1 MSVDKPDLV
10 AQCLRHPAVVE
21 EFSIS
26 QWELLIRQAVGA
38 DLIARLALKLLECRL
53 LSNVPAAPR
62 RHLEAAIT
70 FARSQH
76 EGVAREVGH
85 IALALAESGIRPI
98 LLKGAAYLTGG
109 LRASSGRMF
118 MDVDILVPRERLG
131 DTEAALMLHGWLT
144 SHHDAYDQHYYR
156 QWMHEIPPMQHIH
169 RGTVLDA
176 HHSILPLIGRMKFD
190 PHPFFESARSA
201 PADDRVQVLSPA
213 DMVLHSAT
221 HLFMNEEFSHG
232 LRDLSDLDL
241 LLREFGSEEVF
252 WTELIDRASQ
262 VRLGRPLFYALRY
275 TRMLLD
281 TQVPAAVVERSSAFA
296 PRRTTLALMD
306 RLWIRALRSPHP
318 STADLYSPMALF
330 ALYLRAHW
338 MRMPPARLVRH
349 LITKAWRRVF
359 EKGPAE

>member
-21 EFSIS
+21 QYSMF
-26 QWELLIRQAVGA
+26 QWELLLRQAVGA
-38 DLIARLALKLLECRL
+38 DLIARLALKLNECRL
-53 LSNVPAAPR
+53 LSNVPAEPR
-62 RHLEAAIT
+62 RHLDAAMT
-70 FARSQH
+70 FAQTQH
-76 EGVAREVGH
+76 EGVEREVRH
-85 IALALAESGIRPI
+85 IAQALAESGIRPI

-109 LRASSGRMF
+109 LRASLGRMF

-131 DTEAALMLHGWLT
+131 DTEAALMLHGWVT

-169 RGTVLDA
+169 RGTVVDA

-190 PHPFFESARSA
+190 PRPFFESARSA
-201 PADDRVQVLSPA
+201 PADDRIQVLSPA

-221 HLFMNEEFSHG
+221 HLFMNEEFTHG

-241 LLREFGSEEVF
+241 LLREFGSTEAF
-252 WTELIDRASQ
+252 WTGLTDRASQ
-262 VRLGRPLFYALRY
+262 VRLERPLFYALRY
-275 TRMLLD
+275 TQQLLG
-281 TQVPAAVVERSSAFA
+281 THVPANVAEQSSAFA
-296 PRRTTLALMD
+296 PSPMTLALMD
-306 RLWIRALRSPHP
+306 RLWLRALRSPHP
-318 STADLYSPMALF
+318 SAADSFSQMALF

-349 LITKAWRRVF
+349 LATKAWRRIF
-359 EKGPAE
+359 KKGPTE